1 MTKKFNK
8 TDRSTL
14 LPILRCFSFDSILY
28 ILYTLMY
35 VAIIVGTVI
44 LIYFIDTETSLPIV
58 LKFSVFV
65 LRDLLTCSLFFQPH
79 LSLIQWI

>member
-8 TDRSTL
+8 IDRSTL
-14 LPILRCFSFDSILY
+14 LSIIRYFSFDSILY
-28 ILYTLMY
+28 IYSLMY
-35 VAIIVGTVI
+35 VAIIVGSVI
-44 LIYFIDTETSLPIV
+44 HIYFIDTETSLPIV

>member
-28 ILYTLMY
+28 IYSLMC

-44 LIYFIDTETSLPIV
+44 LIYFIDTEMSLPIV

>member
-8 TDRSTL
+8 RDRSTL
-14 LPILRCFSFDSILY
+14 LSILRCFSFDSILY
-28 ILYTLMY
+28 IYSLMY
-35 VAIIVGTVI
+35 VSIIVGTVI
-44 LIYFIDTETSLPIV
+44 HIYFIDTEMPLPIV

-65 LRDLLTCSLFFQPH
+65 LRDLLTCSLFFQPN